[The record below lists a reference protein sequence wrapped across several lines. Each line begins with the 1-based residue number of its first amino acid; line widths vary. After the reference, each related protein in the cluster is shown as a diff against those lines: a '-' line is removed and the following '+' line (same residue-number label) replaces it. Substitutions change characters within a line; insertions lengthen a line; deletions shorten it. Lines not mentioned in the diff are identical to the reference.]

1 MFDFDVVLVTR
12 EAMLLNASVN
22 EVAVDR
28 MRPFR
33 LHGTRRQVLQA
44 TRANLPFIATVK
56 ILL

>member
-1 MFDFDVVLVTR
+1 MFDFDEVLVTR
-12 EAMLLNASVN
+12 EAMMLNASVN

-33 LHGTRRQVLQA
+33 LHGTRRQALQGMQGN
-44 TRANLPFIATVK
+44 RVVNATVK